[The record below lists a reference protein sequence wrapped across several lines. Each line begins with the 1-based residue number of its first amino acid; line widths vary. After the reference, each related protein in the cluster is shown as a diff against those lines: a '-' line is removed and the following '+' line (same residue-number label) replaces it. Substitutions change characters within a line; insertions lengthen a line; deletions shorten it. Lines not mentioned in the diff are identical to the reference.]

1 MVLINTIPR
10 LPKAIGSIQ
19 NNYNNCIMVI
29 GYMRAWGEETQTGIL
44 GNRKFVFWGHLVQ
57 LWFQYAG
64 DDFHARVRWKY
75 FGHVY
80 FLLFAPTLIE

>member
-44 GNRKFVFWGHLVQ
+44 GNRKF
-57 LWFQYAG
+57 
-64 DDFHARVRWKY
+64 
-75 FGHVY
+75 
-80 FLLFAPTLIE
+80 LF